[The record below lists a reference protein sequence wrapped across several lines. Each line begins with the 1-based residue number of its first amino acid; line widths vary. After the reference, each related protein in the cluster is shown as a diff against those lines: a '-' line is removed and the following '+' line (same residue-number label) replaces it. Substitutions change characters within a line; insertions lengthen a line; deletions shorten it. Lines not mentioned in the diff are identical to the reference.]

1 MSTGDDTTADAGHPP
16 VGRRRETA
24 TLSVIPPAVP
34 REAVESTGRV
44 GAVAYPYRV
53 YDAAVSIDRA
63 FMSPRRTR
71 FVASVDRSRR
81 LVVRAD
87 TFPEV
92 EERTVEDVL
101 VLPSEL
107 SAEVC
112 LERAEKSVFQWTLRK
127 FSTNDAPDI
136 EMERTADVYK
146 LFWLARRPEGDVIVD
161 SVRGSE
167 SPLVE

>member
-1 MSTGDDTTADAGHPP
+1 MSTDDTGGGDTPHPL
-16 VGRRRETA
+16 VGQRREEA
-24 TLSVIPPAVP
+24 TLSVIPPSLP
-34 REAVESTGRV
+34 RDEVDGEGRV
-44 GAVAYPYRV
+44 GAIAYPYRV
-53 YDAAVSIDRA
+53 YDAAVAVDRA

-92 EERTVEDVL
+92 EEQTIEDVL

-107 SAEVC
+107 SEEVC
-112 LERAEKSVFQWTLRK
+112 AERAEKSVFQWTLRK
-127 FSTNDAPDI
+127 FTTNGSL
-136 EMERTADVYK
+136 EVTMERAVDAYK
-146 LFWLARRPEGDVIVD
+146 LFWLVRRPEGDVIVD

-167 SPLVE
+167 SPLED